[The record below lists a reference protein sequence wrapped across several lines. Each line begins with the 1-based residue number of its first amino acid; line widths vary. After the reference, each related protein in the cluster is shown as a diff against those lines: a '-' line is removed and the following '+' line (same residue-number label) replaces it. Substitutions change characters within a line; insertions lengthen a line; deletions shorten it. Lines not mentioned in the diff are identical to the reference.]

1 MEENLLIN
9 ENRKFLIRKLL
20 TICPVCQKRIYGKDI
35 DILKIDLSKI
45 NHWPL
50 RYIHC
55 HKTNSVPLHALT
67 IFLDSNFSVRGNEVS
82 EFIKVE
88 NQKKTG

>member
-1 MEENLLIN
+1 MEKNLVSK
-9 ENRKFLIRKLL
+9 EARKSLIRKLL

-35 DILKIDLSKI
+35 DILKIDFSKI

-55 HKTNSVPLHALT
+55 HRTSNVPFHALT
-67 IFLDSNFSVRGNEVS
+67 IFLDANFSVRGNEVS
-82 EFIKVE
+82 EYIKIE
-88 NQKKTG
+88 NQKELI

>member
-1 MEENLLIN
+1 MEKEMTRN
-9 ENRKFLIRKLL
+9 ESRNFLIRKLL
-20 TICPVCQKRIYGKDI
+20 LICPVCQKRIYGKDI

-55 HKTNSVPLHALT
+55 HKTNNVPLHALT
-67 IFLDSNFSVRGNEVS
+67 IFLDANFSVRGNEVS
-82 EFIKVE
+82 DYIKID
-88 NQKKTG
+88 NQSDLI